1 MRKPRGGPADLPEAF
16 AVRLSF
22 CCGREGCR
30 RRVLPPS
37 VLFWG
42 RRVYWGVVVL
52 VVTALRQGRV
62 DGITAQR
69 VEARL
74 GTTRS
79 TLARWRA
86 YFRDVFPQTRAWRAL
101 VGRLWP
107 PVRADCR
114 VRDLLARFVRARG
127 DPEQDLVG
135 CLTALWA
142 GGR

>member
-16 AVRLSF
+16 AVRLSW

-42 RRVYWGVVVL
+42 RRVYWAAVIL
-52 VVTALRQGRV
+52 VVTALRQGRAE
-62 DGITAQR
+62 GFTAQR
-69 VEARL
+69 VQAMFGVTRL
-74 GTTRS
+74 
-79 TLARWRA
+79 TLVRWLRYFRDCFPQTARWR
-86 YFRDVFPQTRAWRAL
+86 QL

-107 PVRADCR
+107 PVAAGALVTD
-114 VRDLLARFVRARG
+114 VLARFVRARG
-127 DPEQDLVG
+127 DPVQGLVA
-135 CLTALWA
+135 CLGALCG